1 MIPDTSSAMPTRS
14 TRSAEEVSTI
24 SSRHSVATTW
34 SRLVAV
40 TVAMLAVVIT
50 VPTIR
55 ARSFASAAKST
66 RNADCCLIIRSR
78 IFAVP
83 NAWCPRL
90 VEAILRA
97 VSHEA
102 TIHANTSA
110 TEARSFLCAGRR
122 ATTQLERSAVIP

>member
-1 MIPDTSSAMPTRS
+1 MIPDTSSAMPIRS
-14 TRSAEEVSTI
+14 TRSAEEVCTI

-50 VPTIR
+50 VPTTR
-55 ARSFASAAKST
+55 APSFASAAKCT
-66 RNADCCLIIRSR
+66 RNADCCLIIPSR

-83 NAWCPRL
+83 KAWCPRL
-90 VEAILRA
+90 VEAMPHA
-97 VSHEA
+97 VSHGA

-110 TEARSFLCAGRR
+110 TEARSFLSAGRSV
-122 ATTQLERSAVIP
+122 TTQLERSAVIQ

>member
-1 MIPDTSSAMPTRS
+1 MTRDTSSAMPTRS

-24 SSRHSVATTW
+24 SSRHSVVTTW
-34 SRLVAV
+34 SRLEVV
-40 TVAMLAVVIT
+40 TVALLAVVIT
-50 VPTIR
+50 VPTTR
-55 ARSFASAAKST
+55 ALSFASAAKCT
-66 RNADCCLIIRSR
+66 RNADCCLIIPSG

-90 VEAILRA
+90 VGAILHA

-110 TEARSFLCAGRR
+110 TEARSFLYAGRR
-122 ATTQLERSAVIP
+122 ITTQLERSAVIP